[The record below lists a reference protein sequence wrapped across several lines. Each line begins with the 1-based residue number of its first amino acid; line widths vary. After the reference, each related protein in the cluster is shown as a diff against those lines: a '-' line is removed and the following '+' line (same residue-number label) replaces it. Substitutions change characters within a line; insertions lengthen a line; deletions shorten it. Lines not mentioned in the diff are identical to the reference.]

1 MTLDT
6 KRLGEEVRGYPSATT
21 AITERLAKMRETAGA
36 APALTLTVQRQAP
49 AGELVQRVLFQ
60 TGGPVSE
67 RHLEESVAYAFG
79 NKVRYLNNSGHRPLP
94 DKPSLVCAFVELNA
108 PAKAYDTEG
117 LQGMKVLAENVF
129 ADANDKIWRS
139 VGEGDARMLVQDTED
154 DLSSL
159 LTSRNSHS
167 IVTASLDVT
176 LEESFTA
183 GDGVVWYDAEN
194 EQVRCGVAVSNSLVF
209 DFDNRDKF
217 ASVDKATVL
226 LVDEAPEEVTIAA
239 GLDIMNRQTGGT
251 PAVNIFQK
259 PDVGSPL
266 DKDNMIQKHLAYMS
280 TLYST
285 RGEYFQRL
293 KSLLQNTYVDK
304 MKVA

>member
-21 AITERLAKMRETAGA
+21 AITDRLARMRETASA

-60 TGGPVSE
+60 AGGPVSE

-79 NKVRYLNNSGHRPLP
+79 DKVRYLRNSGHRPLP
-94 DKPSLVCAFVELNA
+94 DNKSLVCAFVELNA
-108 PAKAYDTEG
+108 PSKAYDTEG
-117 LQGMKVLAENVF
+117 LQGMKVVAENVF
-129 ADANDKIWRS
+129 ADANDKIWRAT
-139 VGEGDARMLVQDTED
+139 GEGDARMLVQDTED
-154 DLSSL
+154 DLASL
-159 LTSRNSHS
+159 LGTRGSHS
-167 IVTASLDVT
+167 IVTASMDIP
-176 LEESFTA
+176 LEEAFTA
-183 GDGVVWYDAEN
+183 GDGVLWYDTDS
-194 EQVRCGVAVSNSLVF
+194 EQVRCGVAVSNDLVF
-209 DFDNRDKF
+209 DFDARDKF
-217 ASVDKATVL
+217 AKVEKAAVL
-226 LVDEAPEEVTIAA
+226 LVDEAPAEVTIAA
-239 GLDIMNRQTGGT
+239 GLDIMNRNVQGT
-251 PAVNIFQK
+251 PSVNIFQK
-259 PDVGSPL
+259 PESGSPL

-285 RGEYFQRL
+285 RGEYFNRL